1 MSMIKQIL
9 LADLIWLLAMLP
21 FTLGIPLFLAWRR
34 RRAME
39 RDSNH
44 AGPLPDICR
53 HCARCHAVHKAG
65 TGICVATGYCEKC
78 RAVVHE
84 EAPSGPN

>member
-34 RRAME
+34 RRAMQ
-39 RDSNH
+39 RDMNVP
-44 AGPLPDICR
+44 GPPPDICR
-53 HCARCHAVHKAG
+53 HCVRCHAVRDPG
-65 TGICVATGYCEKC
+65 TGVCVATGYCAKC
-78 RAVVHE
+78 RVVVHE
-84 EAPSGPN
+84 